1 MRARQKTGGSHD
13 MERQRRGR
21 DEIEDGRKKIRA
33 FWSKIF

>member
-1 MRARQKTGGSHD
+1 

-21 DEIEDGRKKIRA
+21 DEIEDGRKKMRA